1 MTDRVP
7 STVMHPQTVLVT
19 GAAGYIGSHTCV
31 ELLTAGH
38 DVVGVDN
45 FANSSPV
52 AVDRIREIAG
62 RDLAFHEADLR
73 DEDAVG
79 ALFDRHR
86 IDSVIHFAGLK
97 AVGESVAEPLRYYDN
112 NVAAAVTLFRVMA
125 DADVTRLVFSSSAT
139 VYGEPDEVPI
149 REDAPLRAL
158 NPYGRTKLMIEDI
171 LRDVGAADERWRVA
185 LLRYF
190 NPVGAHAS
198 GRLGEDPRD
207 IPNNLMPL
215 VMRAALG
222 TMALRVFC
230 DDYPT
235 RDGTCIRDYIHV
247 VDLADAHV
255 RALDLLA
262 AGPCGVVPINLGT
275 GNGVTVLEIIAAASA
290 AVGHEIPFE
299 RTGRRPGDAA
309 AVWAEPARAAELLGW
324 RAERTIED
332 MCADHWRFQQAHP
345 AGYA

>member
-1 MTDRVP
+1 MTL
-7 STVMHPQTVLVT
+7 QTVLVT
-19 GAAGYIGSHTCV
+19 GAAGYIGSHACV
-31 ELLTAGH
+31 ELLAAGH
-38 DVVGVDN
+38 EVVGVDN
-45 FANSSPV
+45 FVNSSAV
-52 AVDRIREIAG
+52 AVDRIREVAG

-73 DEDAVG
+73 DGAAVA

-86 IDSVIHFAGLK
+86 VDAVVHFAGLK
-97 AVGESVAEPLRYYDN
+97 AVGESVAEPLRYYES
-112 NVAAAVTLFRVMA
+112 NVAASVSLFRAMA

-149 REDAPLRAL
+149 REDAQLRAL

-171 LRDVGAADERWRVA
+171 LRDLGAADDRWRVA

-190 NPVGAHAS
+190 NPVGAHPS

-207 IPNNLMPL
+207 VPNNLMPL

-222 TMALRVFC
+222 TMPLRVFG

-255 RALDLLA
+255 RAVELLDR
-262 AGPCGVVPINLGT
+262 GPCGVVPVNLGT
-275 GNGVTVLEIIAAASA
+275 GDGVTVLEIIAAASA
-290 AVGHEIPFE
+290 AVGHDIPFA
-299 RTGRRPGDAA
+299 RVDRRPGDAA
-309 AVWAEPARAAELLGW
+309 AVWADPARAHELLGW
-324 RAERTIED
+324 RATRTIAD
-332 MCADHWRFQQAHP
+332 MCADHWRFQAAHP
-345 AGYA
+345 EGYRR